1 MLWNISHNIE
11 VLFCRPNP
19 SQLFQIPKFSDFQT
33 KKTQREGN
41 WQSHVIRF
49 PYLVMELME
58 VTVYL
63 SILLSLKHMIQIC
76 QIYQIDL
83 AFTCVLSPFAACF
96 EHSFTVRLMICQQ
109 FLRMF
114 QGAHGRM
121 RWMIVDSRQNCFFF
135 RENSLNVEPDNE
147 APDQDGCD

>member
-1 MLWNISHNIE
+1 
-11 VLFCRPNP
+11 
-19 SQLFQIPKFSDFQT
+19 
-33 KKTQREGN
+33 
-41 WQSHVIRF
+41 
-49 PYLVMELME
+49 MELME

-63 SILLSLKHMIQIC
+63 SILLSLKHIIQIC

-96 EHSFTVRLMICQQ
+96 EHSSTVRLTIRQQ

-121 RWMIVDSRQNCFFF
+121 RWMIVGSWQNYFFF
-135 RENSLNVEPDNE
+135 RGNSLNL
-147 APDQDGCD
+147 APDAGVPDQEGCD